1 MVGRHSLG
9 RTVLA
14 MWLLLPLLLGTLP
27 AQADEAARLSI
38 VTGDLPPYA
47 IEGQPQHPGLH
58 VEVVEQLLKRTGN
71 PVKVSFYPWARA
83 IALAQ
88 HGPHTAILPL
98 TRTPEREAQYTW
110 LVKLDTQHFVF
121 INRQGDKPITTLEQA
136 RKLRIVVLR
145 GSPNLAQLLGRQ
157 FNEAQIV
164 QATKLEDMVRMV
176 ERGIVDALYGGNV
189 INMEKIRATGRNPA
203 SFQTGIL
210 VESADMWLAGGK
222 DFGEHEAGAWRLAYE
237 AMAKDGAL
245 LRIYRSY
252 GLPMPQAS
260 AP

>member
-1 MVGRHSLG
+1 MVGRLSL
-9 RTVLA
+9 RRAVLA
-14 MWLLLPLLLGTLP
+14 LLMLGTLP
-27 AQADEAARLSI
+27 ARADEAARLNI

-47 IEGQPQHPGLH
+47 IEGQPQRPGLH
-58 VEVVEQLLKRTGN
+58 VEVVEQMLKRAGS

-88 HGPHTAILPL
+88 HAQHTAILPL

-145 GSPNLAQLLGRQ
+145 GSPNLAQLLSRQ
-157 FNEAQIV
+157 FSEAQIV

-189 INMEKIRATGRNPA
+189 INMEKIRASGRNPA
-203 SFQTGIL
+203 SFQTGML

-222 DFGEHEAGAWRLAYE
+222 DFGEHEAGAWRQAYE
-237 AMAKDGAL
+237 DMAKDGAL

-252 GLPMPQAS
+252 GLPMPPAS
-260 AP
+260 PH